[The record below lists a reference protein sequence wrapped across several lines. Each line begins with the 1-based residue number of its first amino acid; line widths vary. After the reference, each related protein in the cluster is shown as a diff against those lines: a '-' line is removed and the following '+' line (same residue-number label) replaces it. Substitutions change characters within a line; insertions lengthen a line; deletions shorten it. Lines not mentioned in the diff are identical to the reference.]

1 MAGGSETWASSRE
14 IEGGLA
20 PPSAEDDPEGVFGEG
35 LVVDCVSRV
44 GVLAMPAD
52 VAVGLNLQGT
62 SEARQRAGEAGT
74 WEFAP
79 SAAEL
84 LRSYPRR
91 APRDRRRGRAF
102 RAQRGR
108 PRGARRVAISGGKV
122 PPRRFPRRRRRRARV
137 AGGRFPRRRSR
148 WTRRTKRGEKNE
160 TNEREGGGAGR
171 IAGGTSNARTRRL
184 ARRAAGEGPLRPPE
198 ATFAPRAGA
207 SPPRHS
213 HKTARNRKNPASS
226 PPSRILIPAEPPAVP
241 AWNAASAAAG
251 ARRGERE
258 HG

>member
-84 LRSYPRR
+84 LRSYLAAHPAIVAAVVRS
-91 APRDRRRGRAF
+91 

-108 PRGARRVAISGGKV
+108 PGGARRVAIPGGKV
-122 PPRRFPRRRRRRARV
+122 PPRRFPAAAAARAWRAR
-137 AGGRFPRRRSR
+137 ALPEAALALDAAHEA
-148 WTRRTKRGEKNE
+148 RGKKNE

-198 ATFAPRAGA
+198 ADVRARATA

-213 HKTARNRKNPASS
+213 HKTARNRKNPPHRLRVGS
-226 PPSRILIPAEPPAVP
+226 
-241 AWNAASAAAG
+241 
-251 ARRGERE
+251 
-258 HG
+258 

>member
-35 LVVDCVSRV
+35 LVVECVSRV

-84 LRSYPRR
+84 LSSYLAAHPEIV
-91 APRDRRRGRAF
+91 ATRRRLH
-102 RAQRGR
+102 RG
-108 PRGARRVAISGGKV
+108 
-122 PPRRFPRRRRRRARV
+122 
-137 AGGRFPRRRSR
+137 
-148 WTRRTKRGEKNE
+148 
-160 TNEREGGGAGR
+160 
-171 IAGGTSNARTRRL
+171 
-184 ARRAAGEGPLRPPE
+184 
-198 ATFAPRAGA
+198 
-207 SPPRHS
+207 
-213 HKTARNRKNPASS
+213 
-226 PPSRILIPAEPPAVP
+226 
-241 AWNAASAAAG
+241 
-251 ARRGERE
+251 
-258 HG
+258 